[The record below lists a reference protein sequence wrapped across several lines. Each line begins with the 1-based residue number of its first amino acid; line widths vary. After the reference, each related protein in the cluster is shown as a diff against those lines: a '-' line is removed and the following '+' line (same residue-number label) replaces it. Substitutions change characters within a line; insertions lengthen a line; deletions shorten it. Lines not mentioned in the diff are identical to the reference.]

1 MYKFSRLEIKQSS
14 QMVIAFLLELASL
27 ILEIL
32 LDRTVVDVLQ
42 KRIMV

>member
-1 MYKFSRLEIKQSS
+1 
-14 QMVIAFLLELASL
+14 MVIAFLLELASL

-32 LDRTVVDVLQ
+32 LDRRIIDVLQ

>member
-1 MYKFSRLEIKQSS
+1 M
-14 QMVIAFLLELASL
+14 IAFLLELASL

-32 LDRTVVDVLQ
+32 LDRTIVDVLQ